1 MWHKVHKAG
10 QKCISIEGKRL
21 GRLPPFENAQWGKV
35 NLPPPA
41 ANQIFVGAGS
51 TARYIDMH
59 NMQDMPSKEILLL
72 LLLTIT
78 YTLASNSEVS
88 AQPSFDN
95 GIRDACSTA
104 DILVVCCGLQVVY

>member
-51 TARYIDMH
+51 TARYAELAD
-59 NMQDMPSKEILLL
+59 QEKYEILTCVGWGPGEACLL
-72 LLLTIT
+72 VSDSVSVKAKPTKIT
-78 YTLASNSEVS
+78 TNIETAML
-88 AQPSFDN
+88 
-95 GIRDACSTA
+95 ST
-104 DILVVCCGLQVVY
+104 V